1 MNSQIIGLIS
11 GFFSLVLGLWVFS
24 YLLGDNP
31 FYRFA
36 MHLLI
41 GVSAG
46 VSCVY
51 VIRSVIY
58 PQLIE
63 TWQSASIPYGWF
75 LLIFPVLGSSLLL
88 TRLQNRWIELA
99 NPVLAF
105 IVGVGAAVS
114 VVGVL
119 RGTLIPQ
126 MQAAMQPLWQPSGD
140 WAASV
145 AYTLQR
151 IILLIGTLCTLLAF
165 SYVMGWGQKNSDS
178 PENTRRWV
186 GLAWLA
192 VPTRIGLIM
201 VWLLLAALYAGA
213 LASGMAF
220 FNERLF
226 FMYDYFTQLFQFFSR

>member
-1 MNSQIIGLIS
+1 MNSQIIALIS
-11 GFFSLVLGLWVFS
+11 GFFSLVFGLLVFS

-51 VIRSVIY
+51 AIRSVIY

-63 TWQSASIPYGWF
+63 TWQTASVPFGWF
-75 LLIFPVLGSSLLL
+75 LLIFPLLGSILLL
-88 TRLQNRWIELA
+88 TRLQSRWVALA

-126 MQAAMQPLWQPSGD
+126 TQAAMQPLWQPSGD
-140 WAASV
+140 WAVRV
-145 AYTLQR
+145 AYTLQH

-165 SYVMGWGQKNSDS
+165 SYVIGWGRKNSSS
-178 PENTRRWV
+178 PENALQWV
-186 GLAWLA
+186 GVPWLS
-192 VPTRIGLIM
+192 VPTRVGLIM

-226 FMYDYFTQLFQFFSR
+226 FMYDYFTQLTQFFSR